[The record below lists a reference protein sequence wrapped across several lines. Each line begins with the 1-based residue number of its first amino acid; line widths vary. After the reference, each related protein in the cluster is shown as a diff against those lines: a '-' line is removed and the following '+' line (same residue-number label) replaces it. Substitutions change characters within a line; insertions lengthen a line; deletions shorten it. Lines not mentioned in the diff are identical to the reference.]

1 MSIAHVIT
9 GGFGN
14 GTFSGEIRQIMLDGF
29 FDSAVAPVLVDQVPN
44 FSARFDSGAHV
55 FQIEGY
61 FTGETSFALDPP
73 VETGWSF
80 DTDTGEL
87 TIDTD
92 DDGIFGPY
100 IVTATNTAG
109 STDSNPFTVK
119 VSDASIPLYGDGFNF
134 SFRVGF

>member
-14 GTFSGEIRQIMLDGF
+14 GTFAGEIRQVMLDGF
-29 FDSAVAPVLVDQVPN
+29 FDSAVPPLLVEQVPN
-44 FSARFDSGAHV
+44 LSARFDSGEHT
-55 FQIEGY
+55 FELEGY
-61 FTGETSFALDPP
+61 FAGETTFSIDPA

-92 DDGIFGPY
+92 DAGTFGPY
-100 IVTATNTAG
+100 TITASNSAG
-109 STDSNPFTVK
+109 DTDSNPFTVK
-119 VSDASIPLYGDGFNF
+119 ISESSGAYLPDLAFTFRIGF
-134 SFRVGF
+134 